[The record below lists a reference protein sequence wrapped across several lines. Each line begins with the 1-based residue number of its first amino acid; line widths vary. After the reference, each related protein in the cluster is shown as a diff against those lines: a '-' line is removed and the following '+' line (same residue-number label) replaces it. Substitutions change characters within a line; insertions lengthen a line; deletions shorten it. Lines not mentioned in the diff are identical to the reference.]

1 MLEACMEET
10 ISIKELFSILRKKI
24 WLIIVSTVISVT
36 TGAILSFYIIT
47 PIYQTSTQLLV
58 NHTSNPEARFN
69 YGDIQTNLQLIN
81 TYSVIIKSSAILD
94 LVRDELDL
102 KITTNALNEKISV
115 SSQQDSQ
122 VVNIVVQEENPNTA
136 VLIANKT
143 AEIFQREIIK
153 IMNVDNVTILAK
165 AEIGETPNQIKPQPI
180 LNIAISLVIGLMV
193 GVGMVLLQ
201 EYLDNTIK
209 SEQDIEKQLGLPI
222 IGVVGLMNKNIGI
235 EQKR

>member
-1 MLEACMEET
+1 MLEAGMEET
-10 ISIKELFSILRKKI
+10 ISIKELFSILRKRI
-24 WLIIVSTVISVT
+24 WLIFVSTVISVT

-47 PIYQTSTQLLV
+47 PTYQTSTQLLV
-58 NHTSNPEARFN
+58 NHTSNPEAQFSS
-69 YGDIQTNLQLIN
+69 GDIQTNLQLIN

-122 VVNIVVQEENPNTA
+122 VVNIVVEEEDPNTA

-143 AEIFQREIIK
+143 AEIFQREIIN

-209 SEQDIEKQLGLPI
+209 SEQDIEKQLGLPV
-222 IGVVGLMNKNIGI
+222 IGVVGLINKNIGI

>member
-1 MLEACMEET
+1 MEET
-10 ISIKELFSILRKKI
+10 ISIKELFLILRKRI
-24 WLIIVSTVISVT
+24 WLIIVSTVISVA

-47 PIYQTSTQLLV
+47 PTYQTSTQLLV
-58 NHTSNPEARFN
+58 NHTSNPEAQFS

-165 AEIGETPNQIKPQPI
+165 AEMGETPNQVKPQPI
-180 LNIAISLVIGLMV
+180 LNIAISFVIGFMV
-193 GVGMVLLQ
+193 GVGMVFLQ
-201 EYLDNTIK
+201 EYLDNTVK
-209 SEQDIEKQLGLPI
+209 SERDIEKQLGLPV

>member
-1 MLEACMEET
+1 MEDT
-10 ISIKELFSILRKKI
+10 ISIKELFLILRKRI
-24 WLIIVSTVISVT
+24 WLIMVSTVISVT
-36 TGAILSFYIIT
+36 AGAILSFYIISPT
-47 PIYQTSTQLLV
+47 YQTSTQLLV
-58 NHTSNPEARFN
+58 NHTSNPEAQFS

-122 VVNIVVQEENPNTA
+122 VVNIVVQEENANTA

-165 AEIGETPNQIKPQPI
+165 AEIGETHQVKPQPI
-180 LNIAISLVIGLMV
+180 LNIAISFVIGFMI
-193 GVGMVLLQ
+193 GVGMIFLQ

-209 SEQDIEKQLGLPI
+209 SEQDIEKQLGLPV